1 MKVKRI
7 LSSLLALQ
15 RLEDLAEQAYKVAR
29 HRDEV
34 TLLALKTEIDE
45 QVARLCNGGA
55 LREADG
61 AGVSARSQRGG
72 GGDALAGH
80 VDNVCNIA

>member
-15 RLEDLAEQAYKVAR
+15 RLEDLAEQAYKAAR

-45 QVARLCNGGA
+45 QVARPRNGGA

-61 AGVSARSQRGG
+61 AGVSARSRRGG
-72 GGDALAGH
+72 GGEALAGH
-80 VDNVCNIA
+80 VDVCNVT